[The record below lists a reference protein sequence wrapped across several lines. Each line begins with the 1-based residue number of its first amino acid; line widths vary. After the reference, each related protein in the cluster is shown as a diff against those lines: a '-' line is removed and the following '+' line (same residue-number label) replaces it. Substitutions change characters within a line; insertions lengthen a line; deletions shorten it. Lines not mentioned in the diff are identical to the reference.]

1 LVVGS
6 VDLYLNEIQT
16 ASHTPQLSLS
26 LFLLGTVSLC
36 IGRDTVAGRRGS
48 RPWGKVL
55 YGHTWLET
63 PDPVRS
69 PKLSNHRRVQY
80 SGGGPPGKR
89 TYCTALNTFFI
100 FMNSLVL
107 RRARRE
113 ISRFSPLGQLPSPFS
128 SQFPHLYSPPRRPVS
143 TSS

>member
-1 LVVGS
+1 M
-6 VDLYLNEIQT
+6 
-16 ASHTPQLSLS
+16 
-26 LFLLGTVSLC
+26 
-36 IGRDTVAGRRGS
+36 AGRRGS

-89 TYCTALNTFFI
+89 TYCTALNIFI
-100 FMNSLVL
+100 FTKSRVP

-113 ISRFSPLGQLPSPFS
+113 IAG
-128 SQFPHLYSPPRRPVS
+128 FPHLSKFPSPPSPHSLFPHHIYSPPRRPCLYS
-143 TSS
+143 TRPGWAPRLAALREPSRNHKCSLG